1 MGSRRAGAWLAERF
15 REVGLDDVRIDD
27 VGNVF
32 GVHPGFGQRYVALS
46 AHIDTVFPANTPLN
60 IRQQGSRLYGPG
72 VSDNGAGVAAMLGI
86 ASLLRAVRLRHALPF
101 VFIGNVGEE
110 GEGDLRGMRHIFS
123 TPRWKDSIA
132 YSVVLDGA
140 GADTIVAEALGSRR
154 FEVIVRGPGGH
165 SWSDFG
171 APNPIVILSRAVDT
185 FTATPVPTAPKTTFN
200 IGVIRGGTSVNS
212 IPESASMKVDIRS
225 TSMAEMERLEQALR
239 LALNRAVE
247 DETMSAEMRSAVQ
260 KRPSGVN
267 CEVVAIG
274 NRPAGELAAGARI
287 LHVIRAVDAQLNNA
301 AQVQRASTDA
311 NIPLSLG
318 LEADCHRRRRFGR
331 RGAYLAGMVRQQWTR
346 AGAEADSADDDGA
359 GGSGGG
365 GMTRRPETS
374 GANALCKCARF
385 FTSLKRCA
393 AQTLHAVVES
403 HFSQRT
409 REMGHPAFLV
419 VFIAI
424 VCGAQ
429 APAPTSAPEKTDT
442 RPRADAIYLHANVY
456 TGVPSN
462 SPFSSIQREE
472 AMAVRGDRIQAVG
485 KTADVLKLKGPETQV
500 IDLGGHFVMPGFN
513 DAHLHLADAGM
524 QRLSVDLT
532 GVKTL
537 DEFRERGSRPG
548 WRRPSPT
555 NGFWAEDG
563 TRPSGQYRLC
573 QAAGIIDQV
582 SDGHPVFLDRVDGHL
597 ALANTRALQLA
608 SITVASR
615 DPEGGKIDRDANGQ
629 PTGILRETAK
639 QAVRAAIPQ
648 LTRDERRRAIE
659 VGTRGPGRA
668 RRDLGAGLF
677 AGI

>member
-1 MGSRRAGAWLAERF
+1 MSPNPPRADMPDVAPTVQQEVARLAASPEVRSAFNWLRTQEPQLAQWQMEMARIAAPPFGESARGAWLAERF

-32 GVHPGFGQRYVALS
+32 GVHPGFGKRYVALS

-72 VSDNGAGVAAMLGI
+72 VSDNGAGVTAMLAI

-171 APNPIVILSRAVDT
+171 APNPIVILAKAIET
-185 FTATPVPTAPKTTFN
+185 FTATPVPSTPKTTFN

-225 TSMAEMERLEQALR
+225 TSMTEMERLEQTLR

-247 DETMSAEMRSAVQ
+247 DETMAAEMRSPVQ
-260 KRPSGVN
+260 KRPGVN

-274 NRPAGELAAGARI
+274 NRPAGELAMNARI

-318 LEADCHRRRRFGR
+318 LEAIAIG
-331 RGAYLAGMVRQQWTR
+331 G
-346 AGAEADSADDDGA
+346 

-365 GMTRRPETS
+365 AHTLQEWFDSNGREL
-374 GANALCKCARF
+374 G
-385 FTSLKRCA
+385 LKRILL
-393 AQTLHAVVES
+393 TL
-403 HFSQRT
+403 
-409 REMGHPAFLV
+409 
-419 VFIAI
+419 
-424 VCGAQ
+424 
-429 APAPTSAPEKTDT
+429 
-442 RPRADAIYLHANVY
+442 
-456 TGVPSN
+456 
-462 SPFSSIQREE
+462 
-472 AMAVRGDRIQAVG
+472 
-485 KTADVLKLKGPETQV
+485 
-500 IDLGGHFVMPGFN
+500 LG
-513 DAHLHLADAGM
+513 LA
-524 QRLSVDLT
+524 
-532 GVKTL
+532 
-537 DEFRERGSRPG
+537 
-548 WRRPSPT
+548 
-555 NGFWAEDG
+555 
-563 TRPSGQYRLC
+563 
-573 QAAGIIDQV
+573 
-582 SDGHPVFLDRVDGHL
+582 
-597 ALANTRALQLA
+597 
-608 SITVASR
+608 
-615 DPEGGKIDRDANGQ
+615 
-629 PTGILRETAK
+629 
-639 QAVRAAIPQ
+639 
-648 LTRDERRRAIE
+648 
-659 VGTRGPGRA
+659 
-668 RRDLGAGLF
+668 GAGE
-677 AGI
+677 